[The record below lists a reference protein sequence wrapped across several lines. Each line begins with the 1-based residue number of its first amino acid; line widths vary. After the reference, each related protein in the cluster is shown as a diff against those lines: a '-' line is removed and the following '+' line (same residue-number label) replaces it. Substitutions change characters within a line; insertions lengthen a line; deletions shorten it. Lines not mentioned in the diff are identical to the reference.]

1 MPGSLPNSPAVCS
14 GERPRTGKRFML
26 GEPMVNRTRDDGAFY
41 WLHVLSKQGIPMN
54 VPGWTTLLQ
63 KLTRATLEAVS
74 YFSLRFGK

>member
-1 MPGSLPNSPAVCS
+1 MAELFP
-14 GERPRTGKRFML
+14 GKRFML

-54 VPGWTTLLQ
+54 VPGWTTLPQ

>member
-1 MPGSLPNSPAVCS
+1 MRWPRELQVVGTDVRELHATLP
-14 GERPRTGKRFML
+14 PRTCSR
-26 GEPMVNRTRDDGAFY
+26 RDDGAFY

>member
-1 MPGSLPNSPAVCS
+1 
-14 GERPRTGKRFML
+14 
-26 GEPMVNRTRDDGAFY
+26 
-41 WLHVLSKQGIPMN
+41 MN